1 MSLQVEK
8 LEKNMAKLTIEVSAQ
23 ELEAAIQSAYQKNKS
38 RISVPG
44 FRKGKVPRQMIEK
57 MYGKEIFYEDAAN
70 ALIPGAYDKA
80 MEECEESIVSSPKI
94 EVVQIEAGKPFIFT
108 AEVAL
113 KPEVKL
119 GKYKGVKVDKE
130 VITVTEEEVAA
141 EIEKERENNARTI
154 EVEGRAV
161 EDGDIATIDFEG
173 FVDGVAFEGGKGENY
188 PLTIGS
194 GSFIPG
200 FEEQLIGKNKDEE
213 VDVNVTFPEDYHAEE
228 LKGKEALFKVT
239 VKEVKTKEL
248 PEVDDEFAAEVSE
261 FETLAE
267 YKEDIRKKL
276 TEKKEKEARN
286 AKEEAVITAII
297 EDSAME
303 IPDAMLETQ
312 QRQIVDEFAQRLQM
326 QGISLEQYFQFT
338 GLDAEKMLEQAKPQA
353 DRRIKSRLVLE
364 AIVAA
369 EKITVSDE
377 DYEKEIERMA
387 EVYNME
393 KDKVREMLGENET
406 AKKQFM
412 DDLAITKAADFVVI
426 QAKETKKRASKKAEK
441 AE

>member
-141 EIEKERENNARTI
+141 ENEKERENNARTI

-312 QRQIVDEFAQRLQM
+312 QRQIVDEFTQRLQM

-412 DDLAITKAADFVVI
+412 DDLAITKAADFVVS